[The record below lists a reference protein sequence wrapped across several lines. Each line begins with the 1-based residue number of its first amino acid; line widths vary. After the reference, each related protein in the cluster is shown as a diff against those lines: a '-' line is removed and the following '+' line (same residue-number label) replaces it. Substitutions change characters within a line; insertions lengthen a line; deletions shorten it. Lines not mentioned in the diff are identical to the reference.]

1 MPILIR
7 RGGQYVRYNG
17 KYATDIELCDC
28 SCDDY
33 PPDCT
38 CESLPD
44 TLYAKLT
51 KYQWVAG
58 DGVIGI
64 ESVTWDL
71 TLNKGV
77 PSEPATP
84 CGDVFFPGNSWY
96 ADDFSERS
104 IHGCNGI
111 PYEKYMMDSVLVVRC
126 VAGAG
131 LLRLDCCNCWKNWET
146 CPDYETG
153 SGWRYP
159 TATPTVQP
167 EFIECNPDGSLY
179 AVYDDPTVVN
189 IGRIRRIEI
198 SSSSF

>member
-1 MPILIR
+1 MRIRQIPITLDFAAEAPPCCC
-7 RGGQYVRYNG
+7 GENP
-17 KYATDIELCDC
+17 
-28 SCDDY
+28 SCGCGD
-33 PPDCT
+33 
-38 CESLPD
+38 LPS
-44 TLYAKLT
+44 TLYARLT

-96 ADDFSERS
+96 ADDFSERG
-104 IHGCNGI
+104 IHSCNGVI
-111 PYEKYMMDSVLVVRC
+111 NGKYMMDSALVVRC
-126 VAGAG
+126 VAGFG
-131 LLRLDCCNCWKNWET
+131 LLRLDCCNCWKGWHT

-153 SGWRYP
+153 SSWTYP
-159 TATPTVQP
+159 IGNPTVQP
-167 EFIECNPDGSLY
+167 ELIECNPDGSLY

-189 IGRIRRIEI
+189 IGRIRRLEI
-198 SSSSF
+198 SSSPF